1 MSTIIKPPVLDETAK
16 LMLDRMDRQNALL
29 SIIAADKKQAMYNS
43 MSQIA
48 DIVRGNTVEQ
58 NEILFPIGSKITIPW
73 VDKSNNDHEYMM
85 PFNVVHHRMVELA
98 DGSIVPGMFLQSHF
112 ATVYGVQF
120 SHYQAFYYA
129 ATALP
134 AGDYHI
140 TLGTTWGNKECVAG
154 TNVAFTL
161 TQELPAGGRLAGMYG
176 LPDQAST
183 NWKIYAYAADG
194 ITLLETMNATLGDSG
209 TNLGTMYANKNDEG
223 LNFMHAVGY
232 GYNRWSQAAIR
243 QWLNSGA
250 DIGAWWKPQSNY
262 DIAPD
267 QLATKPGFLSG
278 FSDDFLGAI
287 RPIKVQTATN
297 TLTDGGVTDVTYD
310 RFFCPS
316 IEEIFSTPQ
325 ISGVEG
331 EAWDYW
337 KQALGRTTPIGTGS
351 SNINPAYIH
360 HALENPASAQAV
372 RLRSANRTDGYITWY
387 VLSTGYVY
395 YSSAYY
401 ALRCAPACV
410 IC

>member
-316 IEEIFSTPQ
+316 IEEIFCTPQ

-360 HALENPASAQAV
+360 HALENPASAQTV
-372 RLRSANRTDGYITWY
+372 RLRSAGRAAGASAWY
-387 VLSTGYVY
+387 VHSTGYVNNY
-395 YSSAYY
+395 YANS